1 MLKHSNIF
9 SIKENQEV
17 RLNKILL
24 GKGNSPFHFLYFI
37 IVCTVEFLTLD
48 TIFNNIKTKNR
59 ILNDFC
65 LLLVLMANLGFG
77 LYKIFSA

>member
-9 SIKENQEV
+9 LIKDNQEV

-24 GKGNSPFHFLYFI
+24 GKGNSPFHLLYFI

-48 TIFNNIKTKNR
+48 TILI
-59 ILNDFC
+59 IL
-65 LLLVLMANLGFG
+65 
-77 LYKIFSA
+77 K